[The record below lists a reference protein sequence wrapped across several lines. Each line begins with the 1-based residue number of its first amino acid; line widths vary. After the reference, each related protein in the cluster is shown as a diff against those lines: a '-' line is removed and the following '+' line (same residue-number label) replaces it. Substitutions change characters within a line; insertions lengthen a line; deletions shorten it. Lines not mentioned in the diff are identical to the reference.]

1 MTCGASLKVNGV
13 DMLCLDVDKVLQPVE
28 DAHCYKYMLLFKTK
42 CGRHLIGNKRG
53 DQWRYK
59 CDVEGDEQMV
69 DLPDTYEVVGWI
81 GLD

>member
-1 MTCGASLKVNGV
+1 MSKGQVFKINDVN
-13 DMLCLDVDKVLQPVE
+13 MLCLNIDRMLQPPE
-28 DAHCYKYMLLFKTK
+28 KANNYSYMLLFKTK

-69 DLPDTYEVVGWI
+69 DLPDKYEVVGWI

>member
-1 MTCGASLKVNGV
+1 MIHVHKDDVGMWSINV
-13 DMLCLDVDKVLQPVE
+13 DEIIIPPEM
-28 DAHCYKYMLLFKTK
+28 AHCYSHVFLFKTK

-59 CDVEGDEQMV
+59 SDIEGNIDLI
-69 DLPDTYEVVGWI
+69 DLPDKYEVIGWI